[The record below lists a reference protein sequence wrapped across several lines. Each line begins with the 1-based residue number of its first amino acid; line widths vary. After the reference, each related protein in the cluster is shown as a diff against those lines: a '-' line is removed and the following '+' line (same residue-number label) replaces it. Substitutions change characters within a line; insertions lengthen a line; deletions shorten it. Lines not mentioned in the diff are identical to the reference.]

1 MNNKKEE
8 NDGNSNSYR
17 GGYSVGYDDGHA
29 DGYNSGHSD
38 GYNQGYNSGYHPSNS
53 VTYLTGGD
61 AYDNTWNS
69 TSYTAKEAGVYCVVS
84 VGSSTAAVNNSFAYA
99 STTGTVLENI
109 RAGNQNTN
117 YEGYNKISYQVII
130 AYLQV
135 GQTISGAAR
144 GPNSYGRSLVVIY
157 RLK

>member
-1 MNNKKEE
+1 MADERLRKIKKCQQLYEP
-8 NDGNSNSYR
+8 
-17 GGYSVGYDDGHA
+17 GGYSVGYED
-29 DGYNSGHSD
+29 GHSD
-38 GYNQGYNSGYHPSNS
+38 GYNSGRTDGYNSGYHPSNS
-53 VTYLTGGD
+53 VTYITGGD
-61 AYDNTWNS
+61 GYDNAWNS
-69 TSYTAKEAGVYCVVS
+69 VSHTATEAGVYCIVS
-84 VGSSTAAVNNSFAYA
+84 VGSSTGTVNNSFANA
-99 STTGTVLENI
+99 STNGTVLENI
-109 RAGNQNTN
+109 TAGNNNPN

>member
-1 MNNKKEE
+1 MPTLIKI
-8 NDGNSNSYR
+8 G
-17 GGYSVGYDDGHA
+17 GGYSVGYDDG
-29 DGYNSGHSD
+29 YNAGRTD

-61 AYDNTWNS
+61 GYDNAWNS
-69 TSYTAKEAGVYCVVS
+69 TSYTATEAGVYCVVS
-84 VGSSTAAVNNSFAYA
+84 VGSSCGAVNNSFAYA

-109 RAGNQNTN
+109 RAGNQNPD
-117 YEGYNKISYQVII
+117 YEGYNKISYQIII

-135 GQTISGAAR
+135 GQSVSGAAR
-144 GPNSYGRSLVVIY
+144 GPNNYGRSLVVTY